1 MVCDE
6 DSIKTITIMKFNLT
20 AFTIFI
26 SLISLNAQDYLN
38 QKYDREKLIIDKLT
52 LGCVNIDPL
61 DTFVKIGNIFNFND
75 DTLEVLGVDTFF
87 KGETTLKFEYYTNC
101 TQISNKEGKFTA
113 FFNGYLLY
121 DRYGNYEE
129 LTILKEPIFGH
140 RGHLGVN
147 RSMILPYPGKD
158 STYVLLTPWK
168 HVEDPDFE
176 VLNATAIAGIIFRE
190 QNDGKLKILDFLPEI
205 VKGNFCFI
213 GTMSAVRHANG
224 QDWWIVA
231 PQRLDNKMHTIL
243 FTKNG
248 FFKSNIQETK
258 YVTGDFSNNPEFSP
272 DGQWY
277 TRTHVNVLSQWHNI
291 STIQF
296 YNFNRCSGIFEDQIE
311 FEMNYEDTSNVVQVI
326 FEKNSRYFYI
336 TSMLS
341 LYQGDIQSEDI
352 KASLIKVGKSRPLMW
367 DEHML
372 IGAGFLAPDDK
383 IYIFDG
389 RPNFY
394 GSIINNPSERGLAC
408 DFQYEYRTFPAC
420 TGVDF
425 GNLPNFNLG
434 PLDGSP
440 CDTLGLD
447 NTLAVEKNTKSHTVF
462 NIYPNPSNSLIHT
475 DYNFERKDLKMKI
488 LDFRGKVILN
498 EHAISLK
505 TGIDISDIAPGVYFV
520 IIEGMPVKKM
530 IKI

>member
-1 MVCDE
+1 M
-6 DSIKTITIMKFNLT
+6 
-20 AFTIFI
+20 
-26 SLISLNAQDYLN
+26 
-38 QKYDREKLIIDKLT
+38 
-52 LGCVNIDPL
+52 
-61 DTFVKIGNIFNFND
+61 
-75 DTLEVLGVDTFF
+75 
-87 KGETTLKFEYYTNC
+87 
-101 TQISNKEGKFTA
+101 
-113 FFNGYLLY
+113 
-121 DRYGNYEE
+121 
-129 LTILKEPIFGH
+129 
-140 RGHLGVN
+140 
-147 RSMILPYPGKD
+147 PYPGKD

>member
-1 MVCDE
+1 
-6 DSIKTITIMKFNLT
+6 MKILT
-20 AFTIFI
+20 NIFI
-26 SLISLNAQDYLN
+26 ILISSSKLLSQDYIHQL
-38 QKYDREKLIIDKLT
+38 YDKQKLIIDKIT
-52 LGCVNIDPL
+52 LGCPNL
-61 DTFVKIGNIFNFND
+61 DSNDKLIRIGNLFDFHD
-75 DTLEVLGVDTFF
+75 DTLKIIGVDTFF
-87 KGETTLKFEYYTNC
+87 TGETSLKYEYYTNSA
-101 TQISNKEGKFTA
+101 QICNKEGKFTA
-113 FFNGYLLY
+113 FYNGQYLF
-121 DRYGNYEE
+121 DRYGNREE
-129 LTILKEPIFGH
+129 LKMLKEGNLGYPGY
-140 RGHLGVN
+140 LGVN
-147 RSMILPYPGKD
+147 RSLILPFIGSD
-158 STYVLLTPWK
+158 STYILLTPST
-168 HVEDPDFE
+168 HVNDPKFD
-176 VLNATAIAGIIFRE
+176 VINASSIAGVTFKE
-190 QNDGKLKILDFLPEI
+190 MPDGKLKILEFLPDI
-205 VKGNFCFI
+205 ITGFFCLQ
-213 GTMSAVRHANG
+213 GALSAVRHANG
-224 QDWWIVA
+224 RDWWIVA
-231 PQRLDNKMHTIL
+231 PERLDNKVHTFLI
-243 FTKNG
+243 TKDG
-248 FFKSNIQETK
+248 FINKTIQETK
-258 YVTGDFSNNPEFSP
+258 YVTGDVSNNPEFSP

-277 TRTHVNVLSQWHNI
+277 TRTHVEVISQWHNK

-296 YNFNRCSGIFEDQIE
+296 YKFNRCSGIFEDQIE
-311 FEMNYEDTSNVVQVI
+311 FEMDYEDTSNVVQVI

-341 LYQGDIQSEDI
+341 LYQGDIQAEDI
-352 KASLIKVGKSRPLMW
+352 KSSLIKVGKSRPLMW

-447 NTLAVEKNTKSHTVF
+447 NPLAVEKDTKKHIEY
-462 NIYPNPSNSLIHT
+462 NIYPNPTNSLIHT

-488 LDFRGKVILN
+488 LDFRGKIILN
-498 EHAISLK
+498 EHAITLK